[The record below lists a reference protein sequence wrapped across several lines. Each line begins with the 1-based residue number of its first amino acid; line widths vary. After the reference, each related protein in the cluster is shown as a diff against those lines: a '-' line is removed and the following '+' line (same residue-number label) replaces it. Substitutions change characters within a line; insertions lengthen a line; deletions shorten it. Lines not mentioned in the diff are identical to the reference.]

1 VKNYRFSVVLERDE
15 DGYFAYCPELDGCY
29 TQGSTYEEAL
39 ANIQD
44 AIQLHVKD
52 RLKSGEEIPQA
63 GLISITSMEVV
74 V

>member
-1 VKNYRFSVVLERDE
+1 MKNYRFSIVLERDE

-52 RLKSGEEIPQA
+52 RLESWEEIPQP
-63 GLISITSMEVV
+63 GLISLTSMEVV